1 MKNIIVALI
10 AVFMVSC
17 NAKKSPEIKD
27 EVIITGGNSESE
39 PEKTTVSIT
48 GTVAEINRGKDGYTA
63 SILAENNQ
71 TYFATI
77 SIPNLT
83 DPKQFRE
90 VGIGET
96 ITISGEAWKMEQDQ
110 YIVVREL
117 HPKK

>member
-1 MKNIIVALI
+1 MKNIILMLVVI
-10 AVFMVSC
+10 FMAGC

-27 EVIITGGNSESE
+27 EVVVTGGHSENE
-39 PEKTTVSIT
+39 PEKTIVSVT
-48 GTVAEINRGKDGYTA
+48 GIVAEINRGKDGYTA
-63 SILAENNQ
+63 SIFAENSQ

-90 VGIGET
+90 VSIGET
-96 ITISGEAWKMEQDQ
+96 ITVSGEAWKMEQDQ

-117 HPKK
+117 QPKK